1 MIRQGSNME
10 NPNSLTLNVE
20 FSCGLCP
27 DGMVGN
33 GIDCSRTDPCE
44 SNPCYPGATC
54 TMIVTSPLT
63 NESYTD
69 VIYDENLGNP

>member
-1 MIRQGSNME
+1 ME

-54 TMIVTSPLT
+54 TMIVTSLPT
-63 NESYTD
+63 NESHAD
-69 VIYDENLGNP
+69 VMYDENLGNSELRQVR